1 MDLWAQNVKRGLEGQ
16 EGPVM
21 VAQKKGL
28 TSDKLCDTHKFQGLL
43 SASQYKRR
51 REDVLDEVA
60 LTDSDAMKE
69 VLARDAAE
77 KQKANEDREAREAE
91 KSRRLATSQTD
102 DLESTKST
110 KKTKKGRKKAA
121 AASSGLS
128 FDVDGE

>member
-60 LTDSDAMKE
+60 LTDSD
-69 VLARDAAE
+69 V
-77 KQKANEDREAREAE
+77 
-91 KSRRLATSQTD
+91 T
-102 DLESTKST
+102 
-110 KKTKKGRKKAA
+110 
-121 AASSGLS
+121 LS
-128 FDVDGE
+128 KCRICLNHTVYHTVSPGV